1 VTVSSV
7 EARRRPGE
15 LLTAAVLLAGLAA
28 AVALRVIVGARL
40 LSGGTAEWT
49 PSGVPGVA
57 GSLTAGLAFA
67 GCLFALCAAAGVRV
81 RRPSPGVALVGL
93 AGAGVLCLPAA
104 ISRLTGPDHAAG
116 NGFLVWAVVVTVV
129 ATAEE
134 MLLRGALYDALA
146 TRAGMW
152 TAISV
157 GALAFALL
165 HVPMYG
171 WGAVPLDAAVGVWLG
186 VLRAVTGS
194 ITAPT
199 VTHVVADWAGFWLR

>member
-1 VTVSSV
+1 
-7 EARRRPGE
+7 
-15 LLTAAVLLAGLAA
+15 
-28 AVALRVIVGARL
+28 
-40 LSGGTAEWT
+40 
-49 PSGVPGVA
+49 
-57 GSLTAGLAFA
+57 
-67 GCLFALCAAAGVRV
+67 
-81 RRPSPGVALVGL
+81 
-93 AGAGVLCLPAA
+93 VLCLPAA

>member
-7 EARRRPGE
+7 ELRRRSGE
-15 LLTAAVLLAGLAA
+15 LLTAAVLLTGLAA
-28 AVALRVIVGARL
+28 AVALRVVVGTRL
-40 LSGGTAEWT
+40 LSGRAVEWT

-67 GCLFALCAAAGVRV
+67 ACLFALCAAAGVRV
-81 RRPSPGVALVGL
+81 RRPSPGAALVGL

-146 TRAGMW
+146 TRAGVW